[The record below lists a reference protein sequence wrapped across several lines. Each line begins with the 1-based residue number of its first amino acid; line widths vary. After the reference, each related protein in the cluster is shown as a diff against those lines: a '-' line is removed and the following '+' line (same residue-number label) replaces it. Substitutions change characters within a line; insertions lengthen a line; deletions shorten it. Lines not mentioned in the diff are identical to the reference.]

1 MCDPV
6 LYFRSLD
13 VRQEA
18 QHPTIG
24 LCHGVD
30 LVVETPV
37 DLPLREEQLCP
48 FVFAVEYLRGVSHKF
63 GPSCCV
69 SWSRTSTCCWWSA
82 SRWSSSGWSACTSRW
97 STSQSSSASRW

>member
-63 GPSCCV
+63 GPSSACGL
-69 SWSRTSTCCWWSA
+69 SWTGTGTSAWWSTASTCWWSSCA
-82 SRWSSSGWSACTSRW
+82 PWWSST
-97 STSQSSSASRW
+97 